1 MDIPTLLGG
10 YVGGS
15 TGTVRGLY
23 CPELGHFSAVYFN
36 EANPR
41 DLHGGVE
48 DGRIAGTDSLVVTG
62 LINLEGYQEAVEEK

>member
-1 MDIPTLLGG
+1 MDIPNPWGG
-10 YVGGS
+10 YGGGS

-23 CPELGHFSAVYFN
+23 FPELEHIRAVYFN

-48 DGRIAGTDSLVVTG
+48 DGRIEGTDAVVGTG
-62 LINLEGYQEAVEEK
+62 VINLAGYQEVVEVE